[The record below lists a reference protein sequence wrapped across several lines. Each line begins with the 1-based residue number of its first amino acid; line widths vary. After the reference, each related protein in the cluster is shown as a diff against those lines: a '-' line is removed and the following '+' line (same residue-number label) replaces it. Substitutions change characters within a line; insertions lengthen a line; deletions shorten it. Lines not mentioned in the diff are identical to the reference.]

1 LSLTEYRLW
10 KGFIHVPI
18 PFIGARQI
26 HDINKISHLE
36 EMKPWNVPGHYNR
49 PICRRIVEAFDVPRD
64 AFGQQKQVATVEL
77 SKRWTFIPA
86 DSQNDFYT
94 WLKDQRHIFKQKK
107 KIFPGRKVR
116 FMVNTYRR
124 ILIKSIDIFIK
135 MFVGDS
141 TRIRKY
147 KLSDAYR
154 KLGYD
159 CWFTYLFPWAV
170 ERAKKRYQANSLR

>member
-1 LSLTEYRLW
+1 
-10 KGFIHVPI
+10 
-18 PFIGARQI
+18 
-26 HDINKISHLE
+26 
-36 EMKPWNVPGHYNR
+36 
-49 PICRRIVEAFDVPRD
+49 
-64 AFGQQKQVATVEL
+64 
-77 SKRWTFIPA
+77 
-86 DSQNDFYT
+86 
-94 WLKDQRHIFKQKK
+94 
-107 KIFPGRKVR
+107 
-116 FMVNTYRR
+116 
-124 ILIKSIDIFIK
+124 